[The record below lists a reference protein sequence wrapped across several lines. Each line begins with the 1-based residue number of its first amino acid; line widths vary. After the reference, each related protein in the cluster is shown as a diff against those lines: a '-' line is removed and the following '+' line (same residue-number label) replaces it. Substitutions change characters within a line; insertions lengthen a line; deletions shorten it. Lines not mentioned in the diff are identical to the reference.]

1 MQESIRFIHSADLHL
16 DSLFK
21 TKKNLPSELLDQLRS
36 STFEAF
42 DRLIEEAINW
52 SVDFVLI
59 VGDLYDEE
67 LRSLQAQVHL
77 RHGFAKLEEEG
88 IDVFLSYGN
97 HDYINGAKYPIEFPP
112 NVHIF
117 KSGDIESFV
126 FYKNGE
132 AAARIYGFSYED
144 KRVTER
150 KVEQYEKMSGA
161 PLHIAMLHGSLESN
175 TDHDV
180 YAPFLVEEMYKKQMD
195 YWALGHI
202 HKKQTLSQDP
212 PVIYPGN
219 IQGRSRKE
227 SGAKGC
233 YVVDL
238 NQSHSKQTFLP
249 LHAFVYE
256 RTTVDCTHLES
267 PDELEGKFE
276 EAKQSLKTDC
286 PVMLDLELHSTSGLL
301 NRWRMSGVLEE
312 WIGVVNESESFSD
325 HWVWIDTVHISDRP
339 SWDEDELKQGQ
350 HFTGALLHEAEQI
363 TDDQL
368 QEWLSPLMENRKVTR
383 YVEELSEDEKR
394 DILKQA
400 KTIAIEK
407 LIAKEES
414 ST

>member
-1 MQESIRFIHSADLHL
+1 MQESVRFIHCADLHL

-21 TKKNLPSELLDQLRS
+21 TKTNLPPILLNQLRS

-42 DRLIEEAINW
+42 DRLIEEAINC

-77 RHGFAKLEEEG
+77 RRGFAKLEKEG

-97 HDYINGAKYPIEFPP
+97 HDYINGAKYPIQFPS

-117 KSGDIESFV
+117 ESEDIESFV

-132 AAARIYGFSYED
+132 AAARIYGFSYEH

-150 KVEQYEKMSGA
+150 KVEQYERVPGA
-161 PLHIAMLHGSLESN
+161 TLHIAMLHGSVESN

-202 HKKQTLSQDP
+202 HKRQIVSQDP

-249 LHAFVYE
+249 LHEFVYK
-256 RTTVDCTHLES
+256 RMTVDCTQLES
-267 PDELEGKFE
+267 PEELEGKLE
-276 EAKQSLKTDC
+276 GAKQSLETDC
-286 PVMLDLELHSTSGLL
+286 AVMLEVELQSTSGLL
-301 NRWRMSGVLEE
+301 NKWKTSGVLED
-312 WIGVVNESESFSD
+312 WVGVVNESESLSD
-325 HWVWIDTVHISDRP
+325 HWVWIDTVHILDRP
-339 SWDEDELKQGQ
+339 SWNEEELKQGQ

-368 QEWLSPLMENRKVTR
+368 HVWLSPLMEHRKMTR
-383 YVEELSEDEKR
+383 LIEELSSDEKR
-394 DILKQA
+394 DILEQA

-407 LIAKEES
+407 LLAKEES
-414 ST
+414 